1 VAVALIVAAAPSA
14 PAAPTAV
21 SGPVTGGN
29 GIALASTLFDL
40 GTVGYQESEFFVS
53 GTATAYA
60 PAGPFASDGRWAAA
74 ETGGAD
80 FTTRIVVRRPIDPRK
95 FEGTVVVEWLNV
107 SAQADLG
114 VDWTMAHNEFVRRGV
129 IWVGVSAQAVGVNA
143 LKNCCAARYGP
154 LVHPTDSYSYDMF
167 TQAGR
172 VVRDQAATVLGG
184 LSPKRLIAAG
194 ESQSAGRLV
203 TYINAVHPL
212 EHAYD
217 AFLVH
222 SRGAGGAPLSQT
234 PLPAVSAPSPA
245 RIRDDLAEPVMV
257 VQAEGDVIGSDLGA
271 RQPDTPRFRS
281 WEMAGTSHA
290 DLYTSPVGA
299 SDIGDGQG
307 AKSMFA
313 LMLDPPGAGA
323 CAFPTNAGAHH
334 WILQSAFYRLDRWLR
349 TGTPPPVG
357 PLLTVASTG
366 PTVVLA
372 RDAHGNALGGIRS
385 PQVDVPVATLTGISS
400 GPGFCRLFGST
411 VPFPPEKLAALYP
424 RHGAFASAW
433 RRATTAAVDA
443 GFILGKDAGELRRA
457 GTESTVG
464 R

>member
-1 VAVALIVAAAPSA
+1 
-14 PAAPTAV
+14 
-21 SGPVTGGN
+21 
-29 GIALASTLFDL
+29 
-40 GTVGYQESEFFVS
+40 
-53 GTATAYA
+53 
-60 PAGPFASDGRWAAA
+60 
-74 ETGGAD
+74 
-80 FTTRIVVRRPIDPRK
+80 
-95 FEGTVVVEWLNV
+95 
-107 SAQADLG
+107 
-114 VDWTMAHNEFVRRGV
+114 
-129 IWVGVSAQAVGVNA
+129 
-143 LKNCCAARYGP
+143 
-154 LVHPTDSYSYDMF
+154 
-167 TQAGR
+167 
-172 VVRDQAATVLGG
+172 
-184 LSPKRLIAAG
+184 
-194 ESQSAGRLV
+194 
-203 TYINAVHPL
+203 
-212 EHAYD
+212 
-217 AFLVH
+217 
-222 SRGAGGAPLSQT
+222 
-234 PLPAVSAPSPA
+234 
-245 RIRDDLAEPVMV
+245 
-257 VQAEGDVIGSDLGA
+257 
-271 RQPDTPRFRS
+271 
-281 WEMAGTSHA
+281 
-290 DLYTSPVGA
+290 
-299 SDIGDGQG
+299 
-307 AKSMFA
+307 
-313 LMLDPPGAGA
+313 MLDPPGAGA